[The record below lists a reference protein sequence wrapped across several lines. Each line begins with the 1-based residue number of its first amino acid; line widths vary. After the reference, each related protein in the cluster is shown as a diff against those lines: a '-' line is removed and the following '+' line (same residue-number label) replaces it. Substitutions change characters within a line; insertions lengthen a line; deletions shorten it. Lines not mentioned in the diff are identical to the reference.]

1 VKRNI
6 DIVLEGYRRV
16 YKAEGY
22 NYIFVVPIISTEGYF
37 LFVAFLNTNSVV
49 GVLNIDLA
57 KDL

>member
-6 DIVLEGYRRV
+6 DIVLEGCRRV
-16 YKAEGY
+16 CKAEGY
-22 NYIFVVPIISTEGYF
+22 NCVFVVPVTSVEGCF

-49 GVLNIDLA
+49 GVLDIDLA

>member
-16 YKAEGY
+16 RKAEGY
-22 NYIFVVPIISTEGYF
+22 NYIFVVPVTSAEGCF

-49 GVLNIDLA
+49 GVLDIDLT